1 MIPFLTYF
9 LQLYFGLTPSFAH
22 AFFNGLPALKS
33 FFFAPYVSIV
43 IWRPVLLLKRD
54 VVNGVDTVNALAA
67 ASIAM
72 KNRVMV

>member
-1 MIPFLTYF
+1 M
-9 LQLYFGLTPSFAH
+9 
-22 AFFNGLPALKS
+22 
-33 FFFAPYVSIV
+33 
-43 IWRPVLLLKRD
+43 LLLKRD